1 MGATEPFV
9 ETALAASELDAA
21 CALVAEAGWN
31 QTVADWRIFLE
42 LGTAIALRGAD
53 GRLAATAATLP
64 YPSGFGWISMVL
76 VGSAFRRRGL
86 ATRLLGR
93 CIAQLQAQGMV
104 AVLDATPA
112 GRALYLPLGF
122 RDGWPIQRWRR
133 AAPHPHAAAPVTTR
147 YAHAT
152 APRATP
158 AAPLSAAQWPAVLA
172 LDAAT
177 FGCSRARLLDRLRQ
191 RSARFACSIQQGERL
206 RGFLLGRDGRV
217 ATQFGPIVADD
228 EDTACLLVAY
238 ALARVATPIVVD
250 ALERHE
256 RFAAWLAAQGFER
269 ERPYTRMALGR
280 DPLFGDAA
288 RTLAIA
294 GPELG

>member
-133 AAPHPHAAAPVTTR
+133 AAAGAPAAAPG
-147 YAHAT
+147 AT
-152 APRATP
+152 LLA
-158 AAPLSAAQWPAVLA
+158 AAQWPALLA
-172 LDAAT
+172 LDASA
-177 FGCSRARLLDRLRQ
+177 FGCDRAPLLERLRQ
-191 RSARFACSIQQGERL
+191 RSSAFACTLERAGTL
-206 RGFLLGRDGRV
+206 HGFLLGREGRV

-228 EDTACLLVAY
+228 EDGACALVAQ
-238 ALARVATPIVVD
+238 ALGRVTTPVIVD
-250 ALERHE
+250 ALERHR

-280 DPLFGDAA
+280 DELFGAPA